1 MSVFKNEEK
10 LSPEYVPEKLLYRE
24 GEMKLLKSFFSS
36 LLLDE
41 RPFQVRVF
49 ISGAVGTG
57 KTSLAKLFGQNI
69 ELEARQHGR
78 KIRYIH
84 INCRINRSLYMVLR
98 KTLEQLGVNLPRRG
112 YSDEELLE
120 ILVKFLHSGG
130 ARLIL
135 CLDEVESLISEEG
148 GTPIYLLTRSGE
160 DMENGCLISLLLI
173 FREPDFLERLDA
185 QTLSGLGLNHIHL
198 NEYDYIQLFEILRY
212 RASEAFHRNAIGD
225 EVLEFIAQAA
235 AERKDA
241 RYAIDLLWR
250 SGKYAEAE
258 GSEVVTAEHVRRA
271 LASVYP
277 TIRRENL
284 LYLSRD
290 ERLVLLASAR
300 GLAGNKTAITA
311 AEVFQYYKLVCEEL
325 RAEAKGYT
333 TFWEI
338 LQQLQDLGF
347 LRLSIKSEGVR
358 GRKTYV
364 YLPGI
369 PVQLLEKELVKD
381 ISRDPSR
388 VVF

>member
-1 MSVFKNEEK
+1 MPVFKNEEK

-24 GEMKLLKSFFSS
+24 EELKLLNSFFSS
-36 LLLDE
+36 LLTDE

-57 KTSLAKLFGQNI
+57 KTSLAKLFGQRI
-69 ELEARQHGR
+69 EREARRIGK

-84 INCRINRSLYMVLR
+84 VNCRINKSLYTVLR
-98 KTLEQLGVNLPRRG
+98 KVVEQLGVNLPRRG
-112 YSDEELLE
+112 YSDEEILE
-120 ILVKFLHSGG
+120 ILVRFLRLNNV
-130 ARLIL
+130 RLIL
-135 CLDEVESLISEEG
+135 CLDEVEALISEEG
-148 GTPIYLLTRSGE
+148 GGPIYLLTRSGE
-160 DMENGCLISLLLI
+160 DIEDGSLISAILI

-185 QTLSGLGLNHIHL
+185 QTLSGLGGNNIHL
-198 NEYDYIQLFEILRY
+198 NEYDYTQLFEILRY
-212 RASEAFHRNAIGD
+212 RASEAFYKNAISD
-225 EVLEFIAQAA
+225 EVLEFLAEAA

-258 GSEVVTAEHVRRA
+258 GSETVTAEHVRKA

-284 LYLSRD
+284 SYLKRD
-290 ERLVLLASAR
+290 EKLVLLASAR
-300 GLAGNKTAITA
+300 SLAGNKTAVTA
-311 AEVFQYYKLVCEEL
+311 AELFQHYKVVCEEMGD
-325 RAEAKGYT
+325 EAKGYT
-333 TFWEI
+333 TFWET

-347 LRLSIKSEGVR
+347 LRLIIRSEGAR

-369 PVQLLEKELVKD
+369 PVQLLERELVKD
-381 ISRDPSR
+381 LSREFSHE
-388 VVF
+388 VF